1 MNVKNHM
8 RHEKKSIALILAM
21 FAMLF
26 VALLVTAFLDMATID
41 QQITTN
47 TIRGLQAQYLADAGV
62 ETAVY
67 NLRTNSSSG
76 INGTVA
82 SGYNYT
88 VTGNYSGG
96 IINSTGQA
104 WGFSCNVSANYT
116 KSGNTVNIN
125 NWTIVP

>member
-1 MNVKNHM
+1 M
-8 RHEKKSIALILAM
+8 RRKAIALILAM

-26 VALLVTAFLDMATID
+26 VSLLVVAFLDMATID

-88 VTGNYSGG
+88 VTNNYTSG

>member
-1 MNVKNHM
+1 M

-67 NLRTNSSSG
+67 NLRNNTNY
-76 INGTVA
+76 NGT
-82 SGYNYT
+82 S
-88 VTGNYSGG
+88 G
-96 IINSTGQA
+96 IINHTSGCNYSFTVDNTSDKIDSTGQA

-125 NWTIVP
+125 NWNIVP